1 MYTGKTSKPTTSA
14 DYFKNILTHIQL
26 ADEARKVVVFEIL
39 REDLTCKCSLIVDQ
53 ESGSILQGK
62 KKQSKGRNH
71 PSKLQLSRKSN
82 KYLPLARTTGR
93 DV

>member
-39 REDLTCKCSLIVDQ
+39 GEDLTCKCSLIVDQ
-53 ESGSILQGK
+53 ESGSILQVK

-71 PSKLQLSRKSN
+71 PSKLQL
-82 KYLPLARTTGR
+82 
-93 DV
+93 